1 MNVPRLRFKEFNK
14 SYNTKEIKEITYN
27 VASGKISKPV
37 EDGNY
42 NIYGSMGKIGT
53 SNFYDYEGEKVLVA
67 RVGANAGSV
76 NKINEKC
83 CISDNTLVLEPKDVL
98 NDYLYYSLKHYNPQK
113 LIFGSGQ
120 PLVTGG
126 QLKQIK
132 LGIPEEKEQLKVA
145 NFLSLLDKKIELQ
158 TKKIEALKL
167 FKKGLFD
174 TQLKTN
180 EKELIMF
187 DDFLDEATEKSS
199 IQNQYPVLSSTSK
212 GLFLQSDYFKKQA
225 SSENNVGYKILK
237 RNQLVLSPQNLWMGN
252 ININNIFDI
261 GIVSPSYRVYNIDIK
276 KIDLNYFNYWIKT
289 PKALYSYLISSEQ
302 GASIVR
308 RNLNIEMFNQI
319 SLKIPDL
326 EKQHI
331 IGNRIYQFY
340 LKINLEEEKLK
351 LLYKL
356 KKGLMQNMFI

>member
-1 MNVPRLRFKEFNK
+1 MNVPKLRFKEFNE
-14 SYNTKEIKEITYN
+14 SYNIKEINEITYN

-126 QLKQIK
+126 QLKKIK
-132 LGIPEEKEQLKVA
+132 LGIPGEKEQLKVA

-158 TKKIEALKL
+158 TKKIEDLKL
-167 FKKGLFD
+167 FKKGL
-174 TQLKTN
+174 
-180 EKELIMF
+180 
-187 DDFLDEATEKSS
+187 
-199 IQNQYPVLSSTSK
+199 
-212 GLFLQSDYFKKQA
+212 
-225 SSENNVGYKILK
+225 
-237 RNQLVLSPQNLWMGN
+237 
-252 ININNIFDI
+252 
-261 GIVSPSYRVYNIDIK
+261 IK
-276 KIDLNYFNYWIKT
+276 KIFSSDNLSEVQIKDLGTIITGTTPSKENKNYWDNGTIAWIT
-289 PKALYSYLISSEQ
+289 PTDINYERDISNSITLLTKE
-302 GASIVR
+302 GLEKGRFVPKNSILVTCIASIGKNAVIKVDGSCNQQINAIIPKNDYNSNYIYYLMEYISPYLQSIAGTSATAIVNKETFER
-308 RNLNIEMFNQI
+308 VKVKVHKIEEQMNIDNILSSIESKILLENNLLN
-319 SLKIPDL
+319 
-326 EKQHI
+326 
-331 IGNRIYQFY
+331 
-340 LKINLEEEKLK
+340 KLSE
-351 LLYKL
+351 L
-356 KKGLMQNMFI
+356 KKGLMQNMFV